1 MFAGLLQKITGDEE
15 DADDGF
21 VNINDESD
29 DTDVHEQIKSERR
42 RCAFDLNLPIK
53 PLLPFPPPAPSS
65 AAEMHTMYRG
75 LLAEKSAEVALYRD
89 EVDELLGMTRMPTM
103 GLPFVN
109 LKTCAPCTGGL
120 PLRTSVM
127 I

>member
-53 PLLPFPPPAPSS
+53 PLLPFPPSRPLFRRRDAHNVPWPAGR
-65 AAEMHTMYRG
+65 EVCRG
-75 LLAEKSAEVALYRD
+75 R
-89 EVDELLGMTRMPTM
+89 P
-103 GLPFVN
+103 LP
-109 LKTCAPCTGGL
+109 
-120 PLRTSVM
+120 R
-127 I
+127 

>member
-42 RCAFDLNLPIK
+42 RCAFDLNLP
-53 PLLPFPPPAPSS
+53 
-65 AAEMHTMYRG
+65 
-75 LLAEKSAEVALYRD
+75 D
-89 EVDELLGMTRMPTM
+89 
-103 GLPFVN
+103 
-109 LKTCAPCTGGL
+109 
-120 PLRTSVM
+120 
-127 I
+127 